1 MIACKEGILPWV
13 KLLHDKYRRTI
24 KRQWLHSRDLKE
36 STLMEAIHGGHKD
49 IVIWLLDYGYDV
61 NSKFEHSFLGVEKLP
76 AVLFASMIGAYD
88 IVDIFVQRGAVLYG
102 RPLRNN
108 FFQTQ
113 RSCGLSTDKMW
124 LRVFIDHCIDF
135 GHGARPN
142 THDWLLFCIKI

>member
-1 MIACKEGILPWV
+1 
-13 KLLHDKYRRTI
+13 
-24 KRQWLHSRDLKE
+24 
-36 STLMEAIHGGHKD
+36 MEAIHGGHKD